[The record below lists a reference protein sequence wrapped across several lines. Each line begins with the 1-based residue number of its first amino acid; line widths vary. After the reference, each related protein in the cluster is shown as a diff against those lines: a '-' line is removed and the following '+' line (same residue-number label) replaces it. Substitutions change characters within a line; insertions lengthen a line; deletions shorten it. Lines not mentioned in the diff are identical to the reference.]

1 MTKNNRHKI
10 IEEIIRTNEI
20 NSQEDLLNK
29 LTSRNVEITQATLSR
44 DIKELKIVKAPTANG
59 SYAYRMHTSVLQAEA
74 NKEQVTAAS
83 PFSFISMGFSGQLVV
98 VKTRPGYAMA
108 LAGEIDG
115 KAKNTVLGTV
125 AGDDTILIIPIE
137 GISREHLIESLSD
150 FIPQQLR
157 ETIK

>member
-10 IEEIIRTNEI
+10 IEEIIRANEI
-20 NSQEDLLNK
+20 NSQEELLNK

-44 DIKELKIVKAPTANG
+44 DIKELKIVKTPTADG
-59 SYAYRMHTSVLQAEA
+59 SYAYRMRDTILQTEA
-74 NKEQVTAAS
+74 SKETATPS

-98 VKTRPGYAMA
+98 VKTRPGYAMG
-108 LAGEIDG
+108 LAGEIDE
-115 KAKNTVLGTV
+115 KAKDTVLGTV

-137 GISREHLIESLSD
+137 GVSRKRLIESLSD